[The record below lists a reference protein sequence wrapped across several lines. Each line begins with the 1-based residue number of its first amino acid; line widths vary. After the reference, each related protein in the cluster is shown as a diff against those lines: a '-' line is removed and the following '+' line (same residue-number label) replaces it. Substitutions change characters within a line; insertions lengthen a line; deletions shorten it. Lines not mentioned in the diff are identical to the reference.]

1 MERKKPATV
10 VGILNAKQ
18 QNSAIATKTSANV
31 FPCVMLMANLVV
43 KTEEIRF
50 LNVYL
55 DVDKIK

>member
-10 VGILNAKQ
+10 VGIPNAKH
-18 QNSAIATKTSANV
+18 QNSAIATKISANV

-43 KTEEIRF
+43 KTEIRF

-55 DVDKIK
+55 DADKIK